1 MASKI
6 STTKE
11 RLILAFGRTLVQR
24 CQATNRRGEQCS
36 KTAIRNKSVCRFHG
50 GKSTGPRTEE
60 GIERVRQANTRT
72 GVYAKEFVKESQA
85 AKARLRVIEQA
96 AYEAGLIKVRIRGR
110 KPQSNDPSVD
120 ALMRVIW
127 DTNGE
132 V

>member
-1 MASKI
+1 MATKI

-24 CQATNRRGEQCS
+24 CQAKNQRGQQCA

-50 GKSTGPRTEE
+50 GCSTGPRTKE
-60 GIERVRQANTRT
+60 GIERVRRANTRT
-72 GVYAKEFVKESQA
+72 GEYAKEFVKESQA
-85 AKARLRVIEQA
+85 VKARLRVIEHA
-96 AYEAGLIKVRIRGR
+96 AFEAGLLKTRIRGR

>member
-1 MASKI
+1 MATKI

-11 RLILAFGRTLVQR
+11 RLILAFGRTLVPR
-24 CQATNRRGEQCS
+24 CQATSRRGEQCA

-96 AYEAGLIKVRIRGR
+96 AFEAGLLKTRIRGR
-110 KPQSNDPSVD
+110 KPQSNDPNVD